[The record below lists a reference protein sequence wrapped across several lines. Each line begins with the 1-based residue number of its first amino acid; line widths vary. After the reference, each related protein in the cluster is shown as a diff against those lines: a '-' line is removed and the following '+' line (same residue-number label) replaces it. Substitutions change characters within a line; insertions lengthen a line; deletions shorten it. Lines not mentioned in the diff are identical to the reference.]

1 MAIRKSTK
9 STKPMTTFNIDDNR
23 AITTYITTAQE
34 CSHFVAH
41 PTVQRG
47 IDYTYA
53 RKLMRSLVDNA
64 ALGFSPI
71 GCLLTVQQD
80 GRELVFD
87 GQHRLYA
94 INEVINA
101 LAIAEQSNKDAHEYY
116 EKLNKERNDLLHSG
130 GEVDLK
136 RYVGLKQPDA
146 YIPDPEYVTFLKSPV
161 TVVRYEGDWSD
172 VQLRE
177 LFASFNSGK
186 RVNTNLITAFA
197 NENNELVQDLA
208 NRGWIGKYIEDKGGK
223 NSAIYGVADVVR
235 MESKLGQDVTI
246 AYLDALFNQYDE
258 YDRGQRETLEP
269 IGLYSGSSKSL
280 GTSVRMLAA
289 VTKALMTVTD
299 STHME
304 HSVAVCVAAA
314 RKLMTDPIECNKHVP
329 GVYVPSK
336 TGFSVTSASV
346 VEGLIYPWLLWQ
358 LVQADINIELPKP
371 YINKLTELD
380 SSFEQIEG
388 TPIADVIEV
397 LSTKLP
403 KPKAKAPKSRMFKS
417 MSLPNQAAEQIAMD
431 LELDLDPNT
440 IEL

>member
-1 MAIRKSTK
+1 MATTRKSIKKT
-9 STKPMTTFNIDDNR
+9 MTTFNSDDNR
-23 AITTYITTAQE
+23 TITTYIITAQE

-53 RKLMRSLVDNA
+53 RKLMRSLVDNS

-94 INEVINA
+94 ITEVINS
-101 LAIAEQSNKDAHEYY
+101 LASAEQAHKEAVDLY

-136 RYVGLKQPDA
+136 RYIGLKHPGE
-146 YIPDPEYVTFLKSPV
+146 YTPDPEYVTFLKSPV
-161 TVVRYEGDWSD
+161 TVVRYEGEWSE

-177 LFASFNSGK
+177 LFAAFNSGK

-223 NSAIYGVADVVR
+223 NRAIYGVVDVVR
-235 MESKLGQDVTI
+235 MEGKLGQEVTL
-246 AYLDALFNQYDE
+246 AYLDALFSQYDE
-258 YDRGQRETLEP
+258 YDRGQREQLETLR
-269 IGLYSGSSKSL
+269 LYGGSSKSL
-280 GTSVRMLAA
+280 GTSVRMLSA

-314 RKLMTDPIECNKHVP
+314 RKLMADPIECNKHLP

-336 TGFSVTSASV
+336 TGFSLTSATV

-358 LVQADINIELPKP
+358 LVQANINIELPKQ
-371 YINKLTELD
+371 YLNKLTELD
-380 SSFEQIEG
+380 TSFEQIEG
-388 TPIADVIEV
+388 TPITDVIEL

-403 KPKAKAPKSRMFKS
+403 KPKVKAPNTRTFKP
-417 MSLPNQAAEQIAMD
+417 MSLPNKAAEQIALD